1 MRSPFDF
8 ALRPSRG
15 AAATDRWFLVACTV
29 AFGASV
35 ALTIRLCDPTCC
47 SSVMMSGGW
56 TLSAVWTRGAG
67 ESWPGKLASFLAMWT
82 VMMVAM
88 MLPCVIPTLRRH
100 RHALER
106 AGAVRA
112 GASTLLVSSGYFAV
126 WAAIGSVIY
135 PIGAA
140 IASAALHSPAVSR
153 VVPALSAIVL
163 VLTGAFQLTPW
174 KSRALLRCRS
184 ESSCNCAASPWRH
197 GVALGVHCSWCC
209 FGLVAALLVLGAMDI
224 GAMAIVATATI
235 AERIAP
241 APLRIARCTG
251 ALAIAAGALMTA
263 RIVLAS

>member
-88 MLPCVIPTLRRH
+88 MLP
-100 RHALER
+100 
-106 AGAVRA
+106 
-112 GASTLLVSSGYFAV
+112 LLVSSGYFAV